1 MIYFIYLILIFN
13 FLFFLI
19 SLLNFIFNKIYL
31 KKLKNSL
38 PKENALVSVLIPARN
53 EEKNI
58 GNLLNDLINQDYKNI
73 EIIVF
78 NDCST
83 DKTKEIVKDFISK
96 DKRISLIDS
105 NYLPDGWLGKNF
117 ACYNLAKKAKGE
129 YFLFLDADVRI
140 KGNLIQDA
148 ISLIKNEKISFLS
161 IFPTQKMFTL
171 GEYLT
176 VPVIYYILLSLLP
189 FILVPKSKYSSLS
202 AAIGQFM
209 LFKKEIYLK
218 YNLHEKFKQSIAEDL
233 EIARYLKKNN
243 ERILCLTGDER
254 LECRM
259 YQGLNDAINGFSRT
273 IKFIFGNSYLL
284 LILFW
289 IINFYSLILATF
301 FFISYEFLLIL
312 ILFVLNRY
320 FVFKLSRQNVFLN
333 LILSP
338 LQVFFLAFIIYRS
351 IIGFKKRNIIW
362 KDRVL

>member
-19 SLLNFIFNKIYL
+19 SFLNFIFNKIYL

-38 PKENALVSVLIPARN
+38 LKENALVSVLIPARN

-83 DKTKEIVKDFISK
+83 DKTKEIVKNFIYK

-105 NYLPDGWLGKNF
+105 DYLPDGWLGKNF

-140 KGNLIQDA
+140 KKNLIEDA
-148 ISLIKNEKISFLS
+148 ISLIKNEKLSFLS
-161 IFPTQKMFTL
+161 IFPIQKMFTL

-176 VPVIYYILLSLLP
+176 VPVIYHILLSLLP
-189 FILVPKSKYSSLS
+189 FILVLKNKHPSLS

-218 YNLHEKFKQSIAEDL
+218 YNLHEKLKQSRAEDV

-273 IKFIFGNSYLL
+273 IRIIFGNSYFL

-289 IINFYSLILATF
+289 IINFCSFIAISF

-320 FVFKLSRQNVFLN
+320 FVFKLSRQNIFLN
-333 LILSP
+333 LIFSP
-338 LQVFFLAFIIYRS
+338 LQQFFLTFIIYRS
-351 IIGFKKRNIIW
+351 IIGSKKRSIVW